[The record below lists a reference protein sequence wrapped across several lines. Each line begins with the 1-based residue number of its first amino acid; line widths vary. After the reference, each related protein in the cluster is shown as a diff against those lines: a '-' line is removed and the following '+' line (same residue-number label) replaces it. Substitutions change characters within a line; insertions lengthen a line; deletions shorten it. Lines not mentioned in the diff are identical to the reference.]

1 MVIKVAVDA
10 MGGDAAPAVVVEGAV
25 RALRASEGA
34 LDLLLFGKRDAINA
48 ELRRL
53 EAQDL
58 PLSVHHTDDVIEM
71 ADAPAQAVKTKTQSS
86 IHLGLG
92 AHKAGLAHA
101 FVSAGNT
108 GAVMAAALFVLGRLP
123 GVARPSLVGFYPT
136 TKGFSL
142 LLDVGSNV
150 DCKPEHLV
158 QFAQM
163 GSIYAERI
171 LNRDEPTVGL
181 MNIGEER
188 GKGNEQ
194 AKAAFEL
201 LYEASG
207 LRFIG
212 NLEGRDLLHH
222 GADVVVTDGFVGNV
236 LLKFGESITTALPVM
251 LSQAMERLSL
261 SADQQA
267 IVGSVLQEMRQPFN
281 YENYGGAPL
290 LGVAGNVVI
299 GHGGS
304 TARAIEQM
312 IYAGAELARQ
322 EVSRAIAGAMGTPVA

>member
-25 RALRASEGA
+25 RAVQASNGA
-34 LDLLLFGKRDAINA
+34 LDLLLFGKREAISA

-58 PLSVHHTDDVIEM
+58 PLSVHHADEVIGM
-71 ADAPAQAVKTKTQSS
+71 GDSPAQAIKTKTQSS

-108 GAVMAAALFVLGRLP
+108 GAVMAVSLFVLGRLP
-123 GVARPSLVGFYPT
+123 GVSRPSLVGFYPT
-136 TKGFSL
+136 TQGFSL

-163 GSIYAERI
+163 GTTYAERI
-171 LNRDEPTVGL
+171 LHRNEPTVGL
-181 MNIGEER
+181 MNIGEEP

-194 AKAAFEL
+194 AKAAYEL
-201 LYEASG
+201 LREAPG
-207 LRFIG
+207 IRFIG
-212 NLEGRDLLHH
+212 NIEGRDLLHH
-222 GADVVVTDGFVGNV
+222 GADVVVADGFVGNV
-236 LLKFGESITTALPVM
+236 VLKLGESITTALPV
-251 LSQAMERLSL
+251 LVGQAMERLRL
-261 SADQQA
+261 TADQQA
-267 IVGSVLQEMRQPFN
+267 LVAGVLQETRQPFN

-290 LGVAGNVVI
+290 LGVAGNVII

-304 TARAIEQM
+304 TPRAIEQM

-322 EVSRAIAGAMGTPVA
+322 EVSRAIAGAMNASVA

>member
-1 MVIKVAVDA
+1 
-10 MGGDAAPAVVVEGAV
+10 MGGDDAPAVVVEGAV
-25 RALRASEGA
+25 RAARATQGA
-34 LDLLLFGKRDAINA
+34 LTVLLFGDETALRDALA
-48 ELRRL
+48 R
-53 EAQDL
+53 ADGADL
-58 PLSVHHTDDVIEM
+58 PIEIHHASEVVGMSDS
-71 ADAPAQAVKTKTQSS
+71 PSHAVKNKTQSS

-92 AHKAGLAHA
+92 AHKAGQASA

-108 GAVMAAALFVLGRLP
+108 GAIMAASLLVLGRLP
-123 GVARPSLVGFYPT
+123 GVARPTLVGFYPT

-163 GSIYAERI
+163 GTVYAERI
-171 LNRDEPTVGL
+171 LRRNAPTVAL
-181 MNIGEER
+181 MNIGEEP

-194 AKAAFEL
+194 AKAAFPL
-201 LYEASG
+201 LQEAET
-207 LRFIG
+207 LRFVG
-212 NLEGRDLLHH
+212 NIEGRDLLHH

-236 LLKFGESITTALPVM
+236 LLKFGESITTAFPELIA
-251 LSQAMERLSL
+251 QAMDRLKL
-261 SADQQA
+261 GRAE
-267 IVGSVLQEMRQPFN
+267 QEMVSAVLHEMKRPFN

-290 LGVAGNVVI
+290 LGVAGNVII

-322 EVSRAIAGAMGTPVA
+322 QVSKAIAGTLSQPVA

>member
-1 MVIKVAVDA
+1 MATKVAVDA

-25 RALRASEGA
+25 RAAQASSGA
-34 LDLLLFGKRDAINA
+34 VDLLLFGDREVINA

-53 EAQDL
+53 SAQDL
-58 PLSVHHTDDVIEM
+58 PIAVHHADDVISM
-71 ADAPAQAVKTKTQSS
+71 SDSPAHAVKTKTQSS

-92 AHKAGLAHA
+92 ALKAGLAHA

-108 GAVMAAALFVLGRLP
+108 GAVMAASLLVLGRLP
-123 GVARPSLVGFYPT
+123 GVSRPTLVGFYPT

-163 GSIYAERI
+163 GSVYAERI
-171 LNRDEPTVGL
+171 LRREEPTVAL
-181 MNIGEER
+181 MNIGEEP

-201 LYEASG
+201 LRECEAI
-207 LRFIG
+207 RFVG
-212 NLEGRDLLHH
+212 NMEGRDLLHH

-236 LLKFGESITTALPVM
+236 LLKFGESITTALPELIV
-251 LSQAMERLSL
+251 QAMDRLHL
-261 SADQQA
+261 NKEQQEL
-267 IVGSVLQEMRQPFN
+267 VGGVLLEMKRPFN

-290 LGVAGNVVI
+290 LGVAGNVIV

-312 IYAGAELARQ
+312 IYAGSELARQ
-322 EVSRAIAGAMGTPVA
+322 QVSKAIASAMTQPVS